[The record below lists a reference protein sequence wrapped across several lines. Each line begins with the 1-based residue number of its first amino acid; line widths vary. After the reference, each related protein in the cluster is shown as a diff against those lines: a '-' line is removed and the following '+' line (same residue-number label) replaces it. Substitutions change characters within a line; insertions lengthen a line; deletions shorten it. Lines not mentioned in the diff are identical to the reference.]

1 MRAALLLSVG
11 VALIALACGGSSM
24 SPTAPS
30 TAEAT
35 LNVMLTDSPFSDAK
49 AVVVTFSEVSAH
61 VTGGDFAKLPFAGG
75 AASRTC
81 DLKKLGGAQD
91 VLGTG
96 PLAPGHY
103 TQLRLVV
110 SSAVLYF
117 DNAAG
122 GAACASSIAAPGG
135 RSAPVDVPSGDLK
148 LNREF
153 ELTSASATTITLDFK
168 GDQSIKQTGSSYM
181 MTPVIA
187 IVSVQ

>member
-1 MRAALLLSVG
+1 MRTAFAFCLGLALT
-11 VALIALACGGSSM
+11 AIACNDSS
-24 SPTAPS
+24 PAAPS
-30 TAEAT
+30 SAGGT
-35 LNVMLTDSPFSDAK
+35 LNVMLTDSPFGDAK
-49 AVVVTFSEVSAH
+49 AVLVTFSEVSAH
-61 VTGGDFAKLPFAGG
+61 ATGGDFAKLPFAGG
-75 AASRTC
+75 AVSRTC
-81 DLKKLGGAQD
+81 DLKKLTSAQD

-96 PLAPGHY
+96 PLTPGHY

-135 RSAPVDVPSGDLK
+135 RSAPLNVPSGDLK

-153 ELTSASATTITLDFK
+153 DITSASATTILLDFK
-168 GDQSIKQTGSSYM
+168 GDESIKQTGAGSYT